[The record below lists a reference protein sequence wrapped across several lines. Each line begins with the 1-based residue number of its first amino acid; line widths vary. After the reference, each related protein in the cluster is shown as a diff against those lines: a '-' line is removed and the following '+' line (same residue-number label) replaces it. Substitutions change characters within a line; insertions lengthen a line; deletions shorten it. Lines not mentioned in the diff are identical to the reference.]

1 MQNFQLLLAI
11 AQSRLSF
18 SLLIYDQEASPILH
32 SDSVQLPAPESA
44 LLQHYLEHTSHDL
57 TVDDGDQYALQI
69 GIPNLALESKPLMGS
84 VLAFSAICK
93 CHDIIKQ
100 SSVSCTDRTE
110 ILELL
115 STADRYHMESLR
127 EIQPALSRVEYYD
140 HILANAAMM
149 GMYGSGSHC
158 VRIWLTETAA
168 PNDPMLK
175 TFMPKSCQWVSWF
188 RAARV
193 AYEGLV
199 KKKSYA
205 DGNGQDV
212 PTPSSVDT
220 AGSSNKQQPDSIDHP
235 LYLILATTMS
245 SAMTK
250 LDEKIDGIARGII
263 NVQTHQQDINGD
275 NEKEPDSHAALDFQ
289 ACMDAL
295 ELLKTVITET
305 FPSKCQNLST
315 SGLYHHIEPDG
326 DSEEQPSNI
335 SPWMQ
340 RYTANITSMAPSKL
354 PRRFIVAF
362 IHKAP
367 TRYLELVEHMMD
379 FILNEADS
387 SWEPINPEPEPEPT
401 HQLAMEIFAHWLV
414 LALMLDGVWWIGG
427 SGAWELKHIVAAK
440 RNARWRASLWNAEDW
455 WPESMLEIDIQLGKH
470 REKS

>member
-1 MQNFQLLLAI
+1 M
-11 AQSRLSF
+11 
-18 SLLIYDQEASPILH
+18 
-32 SDSVQLPAPESA
+32 
-44 LLQHYLEHTSHDL
+44 
-57 TVDDGDQYALQI
+57 TVDSGDQYALQI
-69 GIPNLALESKPLMGS
+69 GIPNLALQSKPLMRS

-100 SSVSCTDRTE
+100 SSISCADRTE
-110 ILELL
+110 ILDLL

-175 TFMPKSCQWVSWF
+175 TFMPKSCQWISWF

-199 KKKSYA
+199 KNKSSIHSK
-205 DGNGQDV
+205 GQDM
-212 PTPSSVDT
+212 PASPPVD
-220 AGSSNKQQPDSIDHP
+220 APGPSNKQQPKSHDHS
-235 LYLILATTMS
+235 LYPILAATMS

-250 LDEKIDGIARGII
+250 LDVKADGIVKGMI
-263 NVQTHQQDINGD
+263 NIQTHEDIDDD
-275 NEKEPDSHAALDFQ
+275 NEKESDCQATHDLQ
-289 ACMDAL
+289 ACLDAL
-295 ELLKTVITET
+295 ELLKRVITET
-305 FPSKCQNLST
+305 FPSKYQTPNT
-315 SGLYHHIEPDG
+315 SGLYRHFEPDN
-326 DSEEQPSNI
+326 DSEDQHSNI

-340 RYTANITSMAPSKL
+340 RYTANITSMTPSKL

-387 SWEPINPEPEPEPT
+387 SWEPINPEPKPAY
-401 HQLAMEIFAHWLV
+401 QLAMEIFAHWLV
-414 LALMLDGVWWIGG
+414 LVLMLDGVWWIGG
-427 SGAWELKHIVAAK
+427 TGAWELKHIVAAK
-440 RNARWRASLWNAEDW
+440 RNARWGACLWNTGEDW
-455 WPESMLEIDIQLGKH
+455 WPENMLEIDIQLGKY
-470 REKS
+470 REKT